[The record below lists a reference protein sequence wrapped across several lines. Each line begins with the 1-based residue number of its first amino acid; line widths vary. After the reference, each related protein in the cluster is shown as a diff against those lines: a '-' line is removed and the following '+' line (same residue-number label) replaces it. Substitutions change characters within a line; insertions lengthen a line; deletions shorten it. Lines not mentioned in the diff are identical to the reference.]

1 MRGYGGLKTLQSL
14 IQMSVTTRF
23 ITAFD
28 AQNQSHVKWLS
39 RMIDV
44 AEKMGDPSKDSNLI
58 NEINKNPMGVKLEQM
73 EALEWPHIH
82 FCICAV
88 YAKAVLR
95 KRAFVPV

>member
-1 MRGYGGLKTLQSL
+1 
-14 IQMSVTTRF
+14 MSVTARF

-44 AEKMGDPSKDSNLI
+44 AETMCDPSRDTILI
-58 NEINKNPMGVKLEQM
+58 KEINKNPMGVKLEQL

-95 KRAFVPV
+95 KKAWVPVA

>member
-1 MRGYGGLKTLQSL
+1 
-14 IQMSVTTRF
+14 MSVTTKF
-23 ITAFD
+23 IKAFD
-28 AQNQSHVKWLS
+28 SQNQSHVKWLS

-44 AEKMGDPSKDSNLI
+44 AEGMGDASRESSLVA
-58 NEINKNPMGVKLEQM
+58 EINKNPMGVKLEQM

-95 KRAFVPV
+95 KRAFIPVA

>member
-1 MRGYGGLKTLQSL
+1 
-14 IQMSVTTRF
+14 MSVTSRF
-23 ITAFD
+23 IKAFD

-44 AEKMGDPSKDSNLI
+44 AEGMGDPSRDSALVV
-58 NEINKNPMGVKLEQM
+58 EINKNPMGIKLEQM

-95 KRAFVPV
+95 KRAHVPVA

>member
-1 MRGYGGLKTLQSL
+1 
-14 IQMSVTTRF
+14 MSVTAKF
-23 ITAFD
+23 IKAFD

-44 AEKMGDPSKDSNLI
+44 AEGMGDSSRDSSLVT
-58 NEINKNPMGVKLEQM
+58 EINMNPMGVNLEKM

-95 KRAFVPV
+95 GKAFVPV

>member
-1 MRGYGGLKTLQSL
+1 
-14 IQMSVTTRF
+14 MSVTTRF

-44 AEKMGDPSKDSNLI
+44 AETMGDPSKSSILEK
-58 NEINKNPMGVKLEQM
+58 EINKNPMGVKLEQLEM
-73 EALEWPHIH
+73 LEWPHIH

-95 KRAFVPV
+95 KRAFVPPTVTS

>member
-1 MRGYGGLKTLQSL
+1 
-14 IQMSVTTRF
+14 MSVTTRF

-44 AEKMGDPSKDSNLI
+44 AETMGDPSRDSMLI
-58 NEINKNPMGVKLEQM
+58 KEINKNPMGVKLEQM

-95 KRAFVPV
+95 RRAFVPVA

>member
-1 MRGYGGLKTLQSL
+1 
-14 IQMSVTTRF
+14 MSVTAKF
-23 ITAFD
+23 IKAFD

-44 AEKMGDPSKDSNLI
+44 AEGMGDASRDTTLVA
-58 NEINKNPMGVKLEQM
+58 EINKNPMGLKLEQM

-95 KRAFVPV
+95 GKAHVPI

>member
-1 MRGYGGLKTLQSL
+1 
-14 IQMSVTTRF
+14 MSVTTRF

-44 AEKMGDPSKDSNLI
+44 AETMGDPSKDSMLI
-58 NEINKNPMGVKLEQM
+58 KEINKNPMGVKLEQM

-95 KRAFVPV
+95 RRAFVPVA

>member
-1 MRGYGGLKTLQSL
+1 
-14 IQMSVTTRF
+14 MSITAKF
-23 ITAFD
+23 IKAFD

-44 AEKMGDPSKDSNLI
+44 AEGMGDTSRESTLVA
-58 NEINKNPMGVKLEQM
+58 EINNNPMGLKLEQM

-95 KRAFVPV
+95 KKAFVPSS

>member
-1 MRGYGGLKTLQSL
+1 
-14 IQMSVTTRF
+14 MSVTSRF

-28 AQNQSHVKWLS
+28 PQNQSHVKWLS

-44 AEKMGDPSKDSNLI
+44 AETMGDPSRDSNLI
-58 NEINKNPMGVKLEQM
+58 KEINKNPMGVKLEQI

-82 FCICAV
+82 FCICAM

-95 KRAFVPV
+95 KKAFVPVA

>member
-1 MRGYGGLKTLQSL
+1 
-14 IQMSVTTRF
+14 MSVTAKF
-23 ITAFD
+23 IKAFD
-28 AQNQSHVKWLS
+28 SQNQSHVKWLS

-44 AEKMGDPSKDSNLI
+44 AEGMGDTSRESSLVA
-58 NEINKNPMGVKLEQM
+58 EINKNPMGVKLDQM

-95 KRAFVPV
+95 GKAHVPV

>member
-1 MRGYGGLKTLQSL
+1 
-14 IQMSVTTRF
+14 MSVTSKF
-23 ITAFD
+23 IKAFD

-44 AEKMGDPSKDSNLI
+44 AEGMGDPSRDSALVA
-58 NEINKNPMGVKLEQM
+58 EINKNPMGITLEQM

-95 KRAFVPV
+95 KRAFVPVA

>member
-1 MRGYGGLKTLQSL
+1 
-14 IQMSVTTRF
+14 MSVTAKF
-23 ITAFD
+23 IKAFD
-28 AQNQSHVKWLS
+28 SQNQSHVKWLS

-44 AEKMGDPSKDSNLI
+44 AEGMGDTSRESSLVAD
-58 NEINKNPMGVKLEQM
+58 INKNPMGVKLDQM

-95 KRAFVPV
+95 GKAHVPV

>member
-1 MRGYGGLKTLQSL
+1 
-14 IQMSVTTRF
+14 MSITGKF
-23 ITAFD
+23 IKAFD

-44 AEKMGDPSKDSNLI
+44 AEGMGDPSRDSTLVA
-58 NEINKNPMGVKLEQM
+58 EINMNPMGVKIEQI

-95 KRAFVPV
+95 KRAFVPVA

>member
-1 MRGYGGLKTLQSL
+1 
-14 IQMSVTTRF
+14 MSVTAKF
-23 ITAFD
+23 IKAFD
-28 AQNQSHVKWLS
+28 SQNQSHVKWLS

-44 AEKMGDPSKDSNLI
+44 AEKMGDPSSDNNLV

-95 KRAFVPV
+95 KKAHVPVA

>member
-1 MRGYGGLKTLQSL
+1 
-14 IQMSVTTRF
+14 MSVTAKF
-23 ITAFD
+23 IKAFD
-28 AQNQSHVKWLS
+28 SQNQSHVKWLS

-44 AEKMGDPSKDSNLI
+44 AEGMGDTSRESSLVA
-58 NEINKNPMGVKLEQM
+58 EINKNPMEVKLDQM

-95 KRAFVPV
+95 GKAHVPV